1 MVLVSQIYA
10 PIESDRTLYVFCCN
24 SRACSLSSSGWMV
37 VRNQEKSK
45 DIPAPVNV
53 ESKSVWGDF
62 LAPNENTTATK
73 AASAWGDFSFEQEST
88 DASVDALTAL
98 LQERDLSLNAKAT
111 EKKTTSTAKATTSST
126 SRYNT
131 AQHLTCW
138 EVSELEESWTAA
150 DEEAAWEGLG
160 ADEESG
166 VSGGDEYINRLL
178 KSYYEG
184 EEDTEIVNIVKK
196 QQQGGASKTSEPVSA
211 PTSGTAKAPA
221 EKAAKK
227 GPVKKPSGRAEDSD
241 GESSDGE
248 GGEVGLARGSRRQQV
263 EAYFQRRVSFYPT
276 QVLRYA
282 YGGAPLWISH
292 PSPLDAP
299 LPATTAVESAP
310 AAAVVDETVFQ
321 LAETKK
327 SKKNKPAP
335 AGPKKT
341 LPEAT
346 HIPRCEGCGKARVFE
361 CQLMPALLSYINT
374 SSSSSK
380 EVKEGK
386 EVKESGVKDAAWN
399 FDHPPTAA
407 DILRFQETLGDELD
421 FGVVAIYSCP
431 DSCANC
437 TEVAI
442 VQGPPDIL

>member
-1 MVLVSQIYA
+1 VLVSQIYA
-10 PIESDRTLYVFCCN
+10 PIDSDRTLYVFCCN
-24 SRACSLSSSGWMV
+24 SRACSLSSAGWAV

-45 DIPAPVNV
+45 GVVEPVKM
-53 ESKSVWGDF
+53 EAASAWDDF
-62 LAPNENTTATK
+62 LAPTEKASTAK
-73 AASAWGDFSFEQEST
+73 AASAWGDFSFEEESA

-111 EKKTTSTAKATTSST
+111 EKKTSITTQVTTSST
-126 SRYNT
+126 SRYAT
-131 AQHLTCW
+131 VQQLTCW

-160 ADEESG
+160 ADEDTG
-166 VSGGDEYINRLL
+166 VSGGDEHINRLL

-196 QQQGGASKTSEPVSA
+196 QQQGGALKASELTPVSA
-211 PTSGTAKAPA
+211 VKAPTT
-221 EKAAKK
+221 EKTVKK
-227 GPVKKPSGRAEDSD
+227 GPVKKPSARANDSD

-299 LPATTAVESAP
+299 LPMPVAADATSAVV
-310 AAAVVDETVFQ
+310 VVDETVFQ

-327 SKKNKPAP
+327 NKKNKPAP
-335 AGPKKT
+335 AGPKKV

-361 CQLMPALLSYINT
+361 CQLMPALLSYINA
-374 SSSSSK
+374 SPSNNK
-380 EVKEGK
+380 EVKE
-386 EVKESGVKDAAWN
+386 VKEAKGSAAKDAAWN